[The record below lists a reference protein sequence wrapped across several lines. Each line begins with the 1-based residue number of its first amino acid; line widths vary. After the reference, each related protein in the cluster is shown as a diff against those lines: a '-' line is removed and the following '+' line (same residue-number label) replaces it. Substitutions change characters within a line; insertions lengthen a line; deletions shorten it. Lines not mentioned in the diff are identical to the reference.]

1 MSAKRSVVQLDC
13 GAAQVAAQQLNQ
25 LQQCL
30 RRVARGQVQQAI
42 AMSSEAI
49 QMQLEGLGAQSARQ
63 ALQLRNAGTRLLAE
77 KGQGQVQIGCGDRAA
92 VQVQAAAPGA
102 DGLGQFKRAT
112 QGKEQAQ
119 SIVFHAVRFPCGALS

>member
-1 MSAKRSVVQLDC
+1 MQLPIMGAAGVLLGGEQGKPGDRPIEAWISVNCLHGAVPQQAEMSAKRSVVQLDC

-77 KGQGQVQIGCGDRAA
+77 KGQGQ
-92 VQVQAAAPGA
+92 
-102 DGLGQFKRAT
+102 
-112 QGKEQAQ
+112 
-119 SIVFHAVRFPCGALS
+119 